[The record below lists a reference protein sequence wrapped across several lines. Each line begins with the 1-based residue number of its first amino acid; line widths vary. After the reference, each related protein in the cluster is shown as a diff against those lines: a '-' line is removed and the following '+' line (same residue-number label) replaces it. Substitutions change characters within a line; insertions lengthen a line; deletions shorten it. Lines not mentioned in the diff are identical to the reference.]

1 MEWINADA
9 CGLGPSEVLIISNAY
24 IKLFTMILISFLNP
38 LSVLMKPKKF
48 LKFEYIFFNLI

>member
-38 LSVLMKPKKF
+38 LSVLMKPKNS
-48 LKFEYIFFNLI
+48 LNLNIFFSI